1 MIHGDVSLVFP
12 SIKDPFNLL
21 NFECKYLMHYGGEE
35 EVRGLHIFEGFPYAR
50 LKIIW
55 TLRSNQNNTPTI
67 RKVQNPKK

>member
-1 MIHGDVSLVFP
+1 
-12 SIKDPFNLL
+12 
-21 NFECKYLMHYGGEE
+21 MHYGGEE
-35 EVRGLHIFEGFPYAR
+35 ELRGLDIFEGFPYAR